1 MLIYPAIDLMDGGCV
16 RLRQGDFDAR
26 TDYARNPRDA
36 LSDYAEAGA
45 RWSHIVDLDGARARE
60 PRQHALIAE
69 LARTSS
75 LRLQVAGG
83 FRTADQVAAMLHAG
97 AARVVVG
104 SLAVT
109 DPDAVSAMIATHGAD
124 RIALALDINLEE
136 GVPICAL
143 SGWRESSRVS
153 LWDAAARIPA
163 ARHILVTDIGRD
175 GMMAGPNSALV
186 RSLVERLPEI
196 AIQASGGVSNLDD
209 IAALAATGAASAIVG
224 KALWEERIDLREAI
238 ARARI

>member
-26 TDYARNPRDA
+26 TDYARDPRDA
-36 LSDYAEAGA
+36 LTGYADAGA
-45 RWSHIVDLDGARARE
+45 VWAHIVDLDGARARE

-69 LARTSS
+69 LARASS

-83 FRTADQVAAMLHAG
+83 FRTVDQVAAMLHAG
-97 AARVVVG
+97 AARVVIG

-109 DPDAVSAMIATHGAD
+109 DPDAVSAIIATHGAE

-143 SGWRESSRVS
+143 AGWRESSAIS

-163 ARHILVTDIGRD
+163 ARHLLVTDIGRD
-175 GMMAGPNSALV
+175 GMMAGPNIALI
-186 RSLVERLPEI
+186 RMLRERLPAV
-196 AIQASGGVSNLDD
+196 AIQASGGVSSLDD
-209 IAALAATGAASAIVG
+209 VAALAATGVPAAIVG
-224 KALWEERIDLREAI
+224 KALWEEHIDLREAI